1 LLLVAR
7 ALGLAYIPAGSI
19 VVEIHYS
26 TVGGRALN
34 DRPSS
39 GYSPSPRPTYAAP
52 ALVRRNEIKHHV
64 WGDQQSGLVGD
75 WLYASTDK
83 IHVIEF
89 GMAAG
94 RWFKHSP
101 SFRTVFAA
109 DEIFY
114 VLQGAMLACNPQTGE
129 VVECVAGESLFFR
142 RDTWHHV
149 RAQGAEPLRVLEF
162 FAPPPAQGTSGSYAM
177 KQEYLEKPAYRRDE
191 LLGNCIGA
199 AKLSTLHRIGARERS
214 LRLEGEIAVG
224 LIASTEHLTVAELQV
239 PAGAAGERTVHGG
252 DALLVGLSGE
262 LMVRTHWKSESTTFE
277 LGPRDAVFI
286 PEGGQYE
293 VLSFSGC
300 ATALLGVAPRY
311 LP

>member
-1 LLLVAR
+1 M
-7 ALGLAYIPAGSI
+7 
-19 VVEIHYS
+19 
-26 TVGGRALN
+26 N
-34 DRPSS
+34 DSASS
-39 GYSPSPRPTYAAP
+39 GYSPSPRPTYDAP
-52 ALVRRNEIKHHV
+52 ALVRRSEIKHHV
-64 WGDQQSGLVGD
+64 WGDPQSGLVGD

-83 IHVIEF
+83 LHVIEF
-89 GMAAG
+89 GLAPG

-109 DEIFY
+109 DEVFY

-142 RDTWHHV
+142 KDTWHHV

-177 KQEYLEKPAYRRDE
+177 KQTYLETSVYRRDE

-199 AKLSTLHRIGARERS
+199 AKLSSLHRIGTRERS

-224 LIASTEHLTVAELQV
+224 LIVSTEHLTVAELQV
-239 PAGAAGERTVHGG
+239 PAGAAGEKTAHGG

-262 LMVRTHWKSESTTFE
+262 LMVRTHYQSKSATFA
-277 LGPRDAVFI
+277 LGSRDAVFI
-286 PEGGQYE
+286 PETGQYE